1 MADVVISVVQGA
13 IRDPNF
19 ILKAIGAVLLETSQ
33 KAFREQRLGSI
44 RWKRNYP
51 NQRPP
56 TINIAGALQDF
67 GKRAEPKARRFKS
80 RPVLADTG
88 FLRASINPKKG
99 GNINIKGRNVVE
111 VGSTVPYASTMQNG
125 GLSVQPVTSAQKKK
139 MAKWMSKLRG
149 ARRKIA
155 TFDTS
160 SKSWGPKKKGAKKTP
175 KASGKSKKKGTRK
188 KKTSQGEGGA
198 RKDKKYKNPTNTFKL
213 GGAGFKKFTKVSV
226 DIARAQKMAFL
237 FNRTTLRTRVGAR
250 PFLGITPEAER
261 KIREVVEKGMSRGRR

>member
-19 ILKAIGAVLLETSQ
+19 ILKAVGAVLLETSQ

-44 RWKRNYP
+44 RWKRRYP
-51 NQRPP
+51 SQRPP
-56 TINIAGALQDF
+56 LINIAGSLQDF
-67 GKRAEPKARRFKS
+67 GKRASPKARRFVG

-88 FLRASINPKKG
+88 LLRLSLSPKKG

-160 SKSWGPKKKGAKKTP
+160 SKSWGPKKKGAKS
-175 KASGKSKKKGTRK
+175 KAKKSSKVSGKSKKKGTK
-188 KKTSQGEGGA
+188 SKAKSGTGGGG
-198 RKDKKYKNPTNTFKL
+198 KYKNPTNTFKL

-237 FNRTTLRTRVGAR
+237 FNRTTLRTRVVAR